1 MSTLSSSILSR
12 PQYGLKEPNRVV
24 AFGSTYGLRIESVTM
39 ALKKI
44 PTDQQIASLPQ
55 GELGLVRCQRG
66 LSDLLAAIEII
77 KRVLN
82 HRLICIEIV

>member
-1 MSTLSSSILSR
+1 MSTLSSAILSC

-24 AFGSTYGLRIESVTM
+24 AFGSIYGLLIESVTM
-39 ALKKI
+39 ALKKN

-55 GELGLVRCQRG
+55 SELGLVHCQRG
-66 LSDLLAAIEII
+66 LSDLLAAIEVI

-82 HRLICIEIV
+82 DRLVCIEIV

>member
-1 MSTLSSSILSR
+1 MNSAILSLH
-12 PQYGLKEPNRVV
+12 QYELKEPNRVV
-24 AFGSTYGLRIESVTM
+24 ASGSTYGLRIESVTM
-39 ALKKI
+39 ALKKS
-44 PTDQQIASLPQ
+44 PTGQPISSLPQ

-82 HRLICIEIV
+82 DRLVCIEIV